1 MFAQRLH
8 ESGNRTGFLANGNI
22 NTIYWITIVKILFLV
37 DNGINSNG
45 RFTRLTVTNDQ
56 LSLATTNRNHT
67 INGLQ
72 TGLQRLLYRLTEDYT
87 RCFSVQRHFE
97 STG

>member
-1 MFAQRLH
+1 MFAQGLN
-8 ESGNRTGFLANGNI
+8 EGGNRTGFLANGNI

-37 DNGINSNG
+37 NNGINSNG
-45 RFTRLTVTNDQ
+45 CFTRLTVTNDQ
-56 LSLATTNRNHT
+56 FSLATSNRNHT

-87 RCFSVQRHFE
+87 RRFSVQRHFE